1 MAEKVA
7 QATVQLTLEDKV
19 TAGIK
24 RIRANFARLGRG
36 LGVEKISV
44 ATKNLTKSLG
54 GLNKG
59 LGVSIGR
66 VGKLSAVLG
75 LGGGGLVASLYG
87 VTKSTAQTAADLADT
102 SKQLGIGVES
112 LQLWRHA
119 AQRSGVAIG
128 EFDGA
133 LSRFNRRTGEAANGN
148 MGFKSAFDEL
158 GISLHNSAGELKS
171 NEQLLGEVATAMGD
185 IESQAVRARIA
196 SKIFGGT
203 GKEMAAFLGQGKG
216 EINKLFEEK
225 RSYGDII
232 GADAAQAGVGFM
244 ANLDELM
251 DRLKGLKTLLGVHL
265 MPVINEIIM
274 AMRDWVAENRA
285 WIATGIADFAKR
297 FSQIIRDLLNPT
309 SDLRQSIAGL
319 VGGFQNFYDKV
330 APVVDFL
337 GGPLKLALVGLAAW
351 LVGPMLIALALV
363 GKALIALGIAALA
376 LVGKVFMA
384 LVIPALALVGKAFI
398 ALGIAIMTTPVG
410 WILMGIAALVAA
422 GYFLWENW
430 DNICGWLGKEWDQ
443 LWGDIGKRWEAAKQT
458 FNEKVDAFKE
468 TMGALWEGIQNGWE
482 AVKEF
487 FANIG
492 SYLWGAI
499 KQAGSSLK
507 DIGGNII
514 DFIWEGLKAGWENV
528 KTWFWDAL
536 DTLTGWLPDSV
547 REAMGFK
554 VDVAPSMAGL
564 ETVNGT
570 ITHVNEVASELTPAM
585 PEYYLKKRNYMDVI
599 NERLE
604 QIEREKRGG
613 EIQAPAIE
621 TAQMQVGNFEI
632 PEPITV
638 HKPTQIDSS
647 VTIQNLHVQS
657 SGTPQDVQLAIN
669 RALASHA
676 ANQQRSITSSL
687 TD

>member
-7 QATVQLTLEDKV
+7 QATVRLTLEDKV

-24 RIRANFARLGRG
+24 RIKANFAKLGRG
-36 LGVEKISV
+36 LGVERISV

-75 LGGGGLVASLYG
+75 LGGGGLVASLFG

-119 AQRSGVAIG
+119 AHRSGVAIG

-158 GISLHNSAGELKS
+158 GISLHNSEGVLKS
-171 NEQLLGEVATAMGD
+171 NEQLLGEVADAMGN

-203 GKEMAAFLGQGKG
+203 GKEMAAFLGSGRQ
-216 EINKLFEEK
+216 EIEKLFEEK

-232 GADAAQAGVGFM
+232 GADAAQAGGDFI
-244 ANLDELM
+244 ANLEGLYA
-251 DRLKGLKTLLGVHL
+251 RLNGLKTLLGVQL
-265 MPVINEIIM
+265 MPIINEIIV

-285 WIATGIADFAKR
+285 WIATGIADFAKK
-297 FSQIIRDLLNPT
+297 FGKIIQDLLDPA
-309 SDLRQSIAGL
+309 SDLRKRIAGIAA
-319 VGGFQNFYDKV
+319 GFKSFYDKV
-330 APVVDFL
+330 SPVVDFL
-337 GGPLKLALVGLAAW
+337 GGPLKIALVGLVAYITGPL
-351 LVGPMLIALALV
+351 LV
-363 GKALIALGIAALA
+363 
-376 LVGKVFMA
+376 
-384 LVIPALALVGKAFI
+384 ALALVGKAFI

-410 WILMGIAALVAA
+410 WILGGIAALVAA

-443 LWGDIGKRWEAAKQT
+443 LWGDIGKRWDAAKQT

-492 SYLWGAI
+492 SNLWGAV
-499 KQAGSSLK
+499 KQAGSSLM

-514 DFIWEGLKAGWENV
+514 DFIWEGLKAGWQNV
-528 KTWFWDAL
+528 VAWFWDAL

-554 VDVAPSMAGL
+554 VDVQPTTAGL
-564 ETVNGT
+564 EAVGGT
-570 ITHVNEVASELTPAM
+570 IDHVMQATPAA
-585 PEYYLKKRNYMDVI
+585 PRLSTPGLEYYSPSRDYVAEALAQQQLDRV
-599 NERLE
+599 ERAGLE
-604 QIEREKRGG
+604 PQSIE
-613 EIQAPAIE
+613 AV
-621 TAQMQVGNFEI
+621 QMQVGNFDI

-647 VTIQNLHVQS
+647 VTIQNLTIQS
-657 SGTPQDVQLAIN
+657 SGQPDDVAAIMRNVLAN
-669 RALASHA
+669 HA
-676 ANQQRSITSSL
+676 RDQQRSITSSL